1 MGFGILF
8 LGYFTGMVMFL
19 GYLSVLRLLG
29 AVVMSFAAIKLRAY
43 NKAFDLLLWACLANI
58 AFYGAATVLDVLG
71 YAGSAF
77 ALGAT
82 ATTVMAVLKTPMT
95 FALNVCMLLAIRSIA
110 RETQSQKLFFGAT
123 RNIVF
128 YCILFALELAAL
140 LPYKATRMLSV
151 PAAVCS
157 LVLSVLNMLLIFG
170 CYARICDSSDAEME
184 RKPSRFSFVNKFREE
199 EEQRRHD
206 AEKRRAERK
215 EQRNK
220 R

>member
-29 AVVMSFAAIKLRAY
+29 AFIMLFAAFKLRTY
-43 NKAFDLLLWACLANI
+43 NKAFALLLWACVVNI
-58 AFYGAATVLDVLG
+58 VFYGFATVLDVLG
-71 YAGSAF
+71 YVGSAF
-77 ALGAT
+77 ALGDA
-82 ATTVMAVLKTPMT
+82 ANTVMAVLKTPMT
-95 FALNVCMLLAIRSIA
+95 FALNMCMLVAIRSIA
-110 RETQSQKLFFGAT
+110 KETQSQKLFFSAT

-140 LPYKATRMLSV
+140 LPYELTRRLSV

-170 CYARICDSSDAEME
+170 CYARICDSEDAEME

-199 EEQRRHD
+199 EEQRRQD
-206 AEKRRAERK
+206 AEKKRAERK
-215 EQRNK
+215 KQRDK